1 MLRRT
6 KDAPMRTRDTAQTG
20 KPTNETKEET
30 RTENQ
35 LRPDEERLRA
45 LWRETLA
52 EAGTTDDFDQD
63 NEDLAMEIYYLSLRE
78 GMVNGSRLTVLKQ
91 AS

>member
-1 MLRRT
+1 
-6 KDAPMRTRDTAQTG
+6 MRTRDTAQTG

-45 LWRETLA
+45 LWRETLT
-52 EAGTTDDFDQD
+52 EAGTTDDFDQYD
-63 NEDLAMEIYYLSLRE
+63 EDLAMDIYYSFLSDA
-78 GMVNGSRLTVLKQ
+78 MAKAARLS
-91 AS
+91 A